1 MRKVCFSLL
10 ALVLLIAGA
19 IWAYENYH
27 DVLAAGLFLL
37 ALIPSCLFEEGRKEL
52 KGE

>member
-1 MRKVCFSLL
+1 MKKMVISVLALL
-10 ALVLLIAGA
+10 ALLAGA
-19 IWAYENYH
+19 LVAYENYH
-27 DVLAAGLFLL
+27 DVLAAGLFMC

>member
-1 MRKVCFSLL
+1 MKKMVLSLL
-10 ALVLLIAGA
+10 ALVLLVGGA
-19 IWAYENYH
+19 LWAYENYH
-27 DVLAAGLFLL
+27 DVLAAGLFMC